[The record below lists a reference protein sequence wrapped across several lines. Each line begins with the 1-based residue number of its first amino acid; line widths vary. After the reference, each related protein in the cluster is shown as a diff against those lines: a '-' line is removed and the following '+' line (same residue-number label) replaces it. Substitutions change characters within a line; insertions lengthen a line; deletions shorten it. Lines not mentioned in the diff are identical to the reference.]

1 MSPAEDRSLV
11 PPMPPMPS
19 SLSSAQLPRA
29 NPYQFTVRH
38 MFLGAAFALLLLT
51 VVVPNSLPIPTAV
64 AMAVTF
70 LLALPGVR
78 FSASLR
84 SLLALY
90 ACTVIV
96 TIVYMMVGGMH
107 GAAPVAMAEI
117 TVVYIVSPFAWMM
130 IVASLYRQIG
140 VDRIIE
146 WLIALSALC
155 VVSVGLFFYLYLTR
169 GASAVTFFI
178 QSANVN
184 LNEGFSGATM
194 YVYGSLIF
202 LCGGFFSTPELIRNK
217 LLRFSLLALFLI
229 CALTSG
235 RSALI
240 LAIPIGWILGWM
252 LASRTVEHVGK
263 SAAARLLQYGL
274 PTLVALV
281 AALYLLQAYT
291 QISIS
296 SVLDIVFNKVSS
308 GGGAER
314 SEMSRSLYEGII
326 DNGGLGAG
334 HGVGVKYVSD
344 PLHPW
349 RYEVVW
355 LATLYRVGIVGTV
368 IYVLP
373 FLLYTIGVI
382 RLALARLLPAR
393 HKFMFCG
400 FFCAFLATNTNPYIE
415 AFALQW
421 MYVVPLVLWYIEYPL
436 ILKRAS
442 S

>member
-11 PPMPPMPS
+11 PPMPPG
-19 SLSSAQLPRA
+19 LSPTQLPRA

-38 MFLGAAFALLLLT
+38 MFLGAAFVLLLFA
-51 VVVPNSLPIPTAV
+51 VVVPNSLPVGTAS
-64 AMAVTF
+64 AMVITF
-70 LLALPGVR
+70 LFALPGIR

-84 SLLALY
+84 NLLALY

-96 TIVYMMVGGMH
+96 TIVYVIVGGMH
-107 GAAPVAMAEI
+107 GAPLVAMAEI
-117 TVVYIVSPFAWMM
+117 TAVYIVSPFTWM
-130 IVASLYRQIG
+130 IITTGLYRQLG
-140 VDRIIE
+140 VERIVD
-146 WLIALSALC
+146 WFVALSALC

-202 LCGGFFSTPELIRNK
+202 LCGGFFSSPELIKNK
-217 LLRFSLLALFLI
+217 MLRFPLLALFLI

-240 LAIPIGWILGWM
+240 LSIPIGWILGWM

-263 SAAARLLQYGL
+263 SAAARLIQYGV
-274 PTLVALV
+274 PSLVALV

-314 SEMSRSLYEGII
+314 AEMSRSLYEGIF

-334 HGVGVKYVSD
+334 HGVGVTYVSD

-373 FLLYTIGVI
+373 FLMYAIGVI

-421 MYVVPLVLWYIEYPL
+421 MYVIPLVLWYIEYPL
-436 ILKRAS
+436 ILKRVS
-442 S
+442 L